1 MARVHIGIIERVELR
16 PKQIALE
23 IERIQDGLLLL
34 RRARVSPDVIKR
46 EFRIARRLGQA
57 HVKVCERCP
66 QVRCRREQRPTSSAL
81 HKRNC

>member
-1 MARVHIGIIERVELR
+1 MIVDRVELR

-23 IERIQDGLLLL
+23 IERFQDGLLLL
-34 RRARVSPDVIKR
+34 RRARVLLDVIKR

-66 QVRCRREQRPTSSAL
+66 QVRCRREQRPTSSAP